1 MATYQ
6 IYELSAR
13 AVMSYAAE
21 QDGVYTFALNRSATE
36 HCKVPGAKHEQ
47 DSCAMFHQMMYQLH
61 GKGWRERGEEKVT
74 SLSDV
79 LFYMDFAGIFDRRGT
94 GKTQQA
100 RREKSRDMFRPE
112 GITLEFGSGP
122 HRYVAFERSASMSRQ
137 SRLSFIRA
145 DLYEPMRQRIM
156 LNIELDRCQLSKLY
170 AYNGLMFSSGTRV
183 DSIRID
189 KNHRVIVIDNPTKR
203 VERAPVITLR
213 EDREPGTFYRAD
225 TLEDLDIT
233 CFDGVGLISKEYA
246 EVVDKACCGGHTH
259 TSFQIRMP
267 YIKGMLHQV
276 DFKDFLKRSGTQSI
290 VDIWGKAHPVRSV
303 DIILTRS
310 QFKACGWLRENGM
323 TWEDYWDAFREY
335 NHALYITNL
344 SKTEPE
350 KLVELNYQFLS
361 TLSIQPEEFRPAD
374 LSEGWKHS
382 PEDDPRQW
390 LTKAT
395 EAAYYNFRAN
405 ESYQQEYFRRGLS
418 QPKGSRANIMAR
430 VLEKNP
436 KFIRESI
443 YAEQLDGQAR
453 KILRGYAVGRLLV
466 PGDNRFLSGDLL
478 ELLRQLIAPRVFQLS
493 GTSAIR

>member
-47 DSCAMFHQMMYQLH
+47 DSCAMFHQLMYQLH

-74 SLSDV
+74 TLSDV

-94 GKTQQA
+94 GKTQTV
-100 RREKSRDMFRPE
+100 RREKARDMFRPE
-112 GITLEFGSGP
+112 GITLDFGSGP

-137 SRLSFIRA
+137 SRLSFIRE
-145 DLYEPMRQRIM
+145 DLYGPIRQRIM
-156 LNIELDRCQLSKLY
+156 LNMELRRCQLSKLY

-183 DSIRID
+183 EGIRID
-189 KNHRVIVIDNPTKR
+189 KPHRVIVIDNPTKR

-213 EDREPGTFYRAD
+213 EGREPGTFYRAD

-246 EVVDKACCGGHTH
+246 DVVDKACCGSHTH

-276 DFKDFLKRSGTQSI
+276 DFKDFLKRSGTQRI

-310 QFKACGWLRENGM
+310 QFKAYGWLRENGM
-323 TWEDYWDAFREY
+323 TWDS
-335 NHALYITNL
+335 L
-344 SKTEPE
+344 
-350 KLVELNYQFLS
+350 
-361 TLSIQPEEFRPAD
+361 
-374 LSEGWKHS
+374 
-382 PEDDPRQW
+382 
-390 LTKAT
+390 
-395 EAAYYNFRAN
+395 
-405 ESYQQEYFRRGLS
+405 
-418 QPKGSRANIMAR
+418 
-430 VLEKNP
+430 
-436 KFIRESI
+436 
-443 YAEQLDGQAR
+443 
-453 KILRGYAVGRLLV
+453 
-466 PGDNRFLSGDLL
+466 
-478 ELLRQLIAPRVFQLS
+478 
-493 GTSAIR
+493 

>member
-13 AVMSYAAE
+13 AVMRYAAE
-21 QDGVYTFALNRSATE
+21 QDGVYTFALNRNATE
-36 HCKVPGAKHEQ
+36 HCKVPGVKHEQ
-47 DSCAMFHQMMYQLH
+47 DSCAMFHQLMYQLH
-61 GKGWRERGEEKVT
+61 GKGWRERGGEKVT

-94 GKTQQA
+94 GRTQQT
-100 RREKSRDMFRPE
+100 RREKARDMFRPE
-112 GITLEFGSGP
+112 GITLDFGGGP
-122 HRYVAFERSASMSRQ
+122 CRYVAFERSASMSRQ

-156 LNIELDRCQLSKLY
+156 LNMELDRCQLSKLY

-183 DSIRID
+183 DGIRID

-213 EDREPGTFYRAD
+213 EGREPGTFYRAD

-246 EVVDKACCGGHTH
+246 DVVDKACSGSHTH

-310 QFKACGWLRENGM
+310 RFKAYGWLRENGM
-323 TWEDYWDAFREY
+323 TWDDYWDAFRDY

-374 LSEGWKHS
+374 LLEGWDHS

-395 EAAYYNFRAN
+395 ETAYYNFRAN
-405 ESYQQEYFRRGLS
+405 ELYQQEYFCRGLS
-418 QPKGSRANIMAR
+418 QSKGSRANIYWR
-430 VLEKNP
+430 
-436 KFIRESI
+436 RTRS
-443 YAEQLDGQAR
+443 
-453 KILRGYAVGRLLV
+453 
-466 PGDNRFLSGDLL
+466 LSGSLSTRNSWTDRPGKSSEATPLGGCWC
-478 ELLRQLIAPRVFQLS
+478 QGTTVFSQVICWNCY
-493 GTSAIR
+493 GG